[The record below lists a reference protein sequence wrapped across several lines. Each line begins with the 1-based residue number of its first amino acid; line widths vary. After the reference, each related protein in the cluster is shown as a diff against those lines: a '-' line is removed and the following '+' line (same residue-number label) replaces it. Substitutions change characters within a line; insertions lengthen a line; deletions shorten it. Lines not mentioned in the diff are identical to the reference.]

1 MSPTSLPMTNLAW
14 VDQVFFAPP
23 ARNLKGPAKYT
34 HSFRTPSQC
43 DGGSHVDTQ
52 GNPETAAGLLFEYFR
67 NQGLVGRSKAQPFFT
82 DKEEFGAEICPD
94 FIVEVLSPSKTV
106 FIVEVKMEAY
116 LSEEVLLRLD
126 ENRRKFE
133 QLGFP
138 YLVWTDKAHL
148 GNVMTLNLDSW
159 RMNGAN
165 VPEVEI
171 DIFVEWL
178 RGVKATS
185 IGQGVR
191 AGYSLDVIEAAVWL
205 GKAFIPLNE
214 EMHYDKLLTAAPQE
228 NLLAKYFSLQV
239 AEKSWWSRLAAQY
252 KRGEHRE

>member
-1 MSPTSLPMTNLAW
+1 MPPASFSMTNMAW
-14 VDQVFFAPP
+14 ADQVFSAPP

-34 HSFRTPSQC
+34 HAFRTPSSC
-43 DGGSHVDTQ
+43 DGERPVDTQ
-52 GNPETAAGLLFEYFR
+52 GNPETAAGLLFDYLR
-67 NQGLVGRSKAQPFFT
+67 NQSLVGRSKAQPFFT
-82 DKEEFGAEICPD
+82 NKEEFGAEICPD
-94 FIVEVLSPSKTV
+94 FIVEVLVPSKTV

-116 LSEEVLLRLD
+116 LSEEVLVRLD
-126 ENRRKFE
+126 ENRKKFE
-133 QLGFP
+133 QFGFP
-138 YLVWTDKAHL
+138 YLVWTDQAHL

-165 VPEVEI
+165 VPDVEI

-178 RGVKATS
+178 CNVKATS
-185 IGQGVR
+185 IGQAVR
-191 AGYSLDVIEAAVWL
+191 AGYSLDVIEAAAWL
-205 GKAFIPLNE
+205 GKAFFPLNE

-239 AEKSWWSRLAAQY
+239 AQKSWWSRLAAQY